1 MSYLSDRQRV
11 ELALPAHV
19 MMGVI
24 IAGVEEEDDDYRRCL
39 ALLRTAAREP
49 VASLSDRNARKIQQ
63 RVRRLHHDVVRPYAG
78 DGQDVGK
85 FGLIV
90 FFWIKAMVETSYFVF
105 AAGSAID
112 EALKLYIGAIEHK
125 ASEPRVVASAQ
136 KQARKMIARLQA
148 LGFYPGLPLPAAEAC
163 G

>member
-1 MSYLSDRQRV
+1 MYLSDRQRV

-19 MMGVI
+19 MMGVV
-24 IAGVEEEDDDYRRCL
+24 IAGVEDQDDDYRRCVT
-39 ALLRTAAREP
+39 LLRTAAREP
-49 VASLSDRNARKIQQ
+49 VADLDARKERKIQQ
-63 RVRRLHHDVVRPYAG
+63 RVRRLHHDVVRPYSG
-78 DGQDVGK
+78 EGEDVGK

-90 FFWIKAMVETSYFVF
+90 FFWIAAMVETSYFVF

-125 ASEPRVVASAQ
+125 AREPRVVASAQ

-148 LGFYPGLPLPAAEAC
+148 LGFYQGLQLPTAEAC